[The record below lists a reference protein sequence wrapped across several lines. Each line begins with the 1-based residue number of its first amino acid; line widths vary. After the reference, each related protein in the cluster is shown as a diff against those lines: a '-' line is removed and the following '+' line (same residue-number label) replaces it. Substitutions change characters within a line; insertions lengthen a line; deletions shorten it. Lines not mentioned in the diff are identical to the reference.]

1 MEGIVLKKE
10 YNFLKEL
17 GSGSF
22 GKVYLVEDPKSKHT
36 RAMKLI
42 NKKKLDKYLHQAF
55 WKELEVMRK
64 CECENSVKLI
74 EHFKDSECYYILI
87 ELCDEDLENVLNKR
101 ERGFTEEEVR
111 ILLKQ
116 LNNVF
121 AIMEKEN
128 IIHRDLKLK
137 NIMVVYNKLN
147 EINLLTDQ
155 NIQKHSLNFTA
166 KLSDFGFSKIM
177 EDDSTFSRVG
187 TPITMAPEV
196 LKNEK
201 YTIKADLWS
210 IGIITYQLLFKTLP
224 EGRNAM
230 QRSVKKFIT
239 SGS

>member
-1 MEGIVLKKE
+1 M
-10 YNFLKEL
+10 
-17 GSGSF
+17 
-22 GKVYLVEDPKSKHT
+22 
-36 RAMKLI
+36 
-42 NKKKLDKYLHQAF
+42 
-55 WKELEVMRK
+55 
-64 CECENSVKLI
+64 
-74 EHFKDSECYYILI
+74 

-230 QRSVKKFIT
+230 QRSDNILKGIKIPDGYTISEDLFDLLKNLLHVDAKKRLSWQEYFNHPFFNKDKTKIN
-239 SGS
+239 